1 MKLTTRIT
9 SAADGWLVLEVL
21 ELPDLK
27 ASAKGFEDIPEAVR
41 AAAAALTGRPEGTF
55 DVDVQ
60 L

>member
-21 ELPDLK
+21 ELPDLT
-27 ASAKGFEDIPEAVR
+27 AYAKRFEDIPEAVGT
-41 AAAAALTGRPEGTF
+41 AAAALTGRPGDSF
-55 DVDVQ
+55 DVDVE